1 MLVVL
6 IDKML
11 KTQIVECAAVANW
24 VFSKEMVPE
33 FTKCY
38 IWEIVHLTIRYLPEG
53 ELFYLTPIPSPGTF
67 LLPFFQTRTNNPLV
81 YLFLLLPLTSHPP
94 SLILTVWFFLLFYKK
109 KLKNTQKL
117 FFRKF

>member
-6 IDKML
+6 IDKLL

-38 IWEIVHLTIRYLPEG
+38 IWEIVHLTIRYGTLP
-53 ELFYLTPIPSPGTF
+53 TKK
-67 LLPFFQTRTNNPLV
+67 LLYKVLK
-81 YLFLLLPLTSHPP
+81 YLFL
-94 SLILTVWFFLLFYKK
+94 FY
-109 KLKNTQKL
+109 
-117 FFRKF
+117 

>member
-1 MLVVL
+1 MRNSQATLIVLRQFFLTLVFVQMLVVL

-38 IWEIVHLTIRYLPEG
+38 IWEIVHLTIR
-53 ELFYLTPIPSPGTF
+53 FTF
-67 LLPFFQTRTNNPLV
+67 V
-81 YLFLLLPLTSHPP
+81 LFLSDCSAKFET
-94 SLILTVWFFLLFYKK
+94 LILFFIKK
-109 KLKNTQKL
+109 PIQNNLSQI
-117 FFRKF
+117 

>member
-6 IDKML
+6 IDKLL

-38 IWEIVHLTIRYLPEG
+38 IWEIVHLTIRYG
-53 ELFYLTPIPSPGTF
+53 KKTP
-67 LLPFFQTRTNNPLV
+67 L
-81 YLFLLLPLTSHPP
+81 
-94 SLILTVWFFLLFYKK
+94 
-109 KLKNTQKL
+109 
-117 FFRKF
+117 

>member
-67 LLPFFQTRTNNPLV
+67 LLPFSRQGQTIHWSTFFCSFLSPPTPL
-81 YLFLLLPLTSHPP
+81 
-94 SLILTVWFFLLFYKK
+94 
-109 KLKNTQKL
+109 
-117 FFRKF
+117 R